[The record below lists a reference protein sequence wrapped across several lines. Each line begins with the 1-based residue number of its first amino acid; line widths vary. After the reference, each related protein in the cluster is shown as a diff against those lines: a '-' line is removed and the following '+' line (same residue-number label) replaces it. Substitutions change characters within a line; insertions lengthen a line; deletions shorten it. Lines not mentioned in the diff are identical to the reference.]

1 MADGSEQ
8 SGGSQRLWTKEFI
21 ALFFARTVNTM
32 VYYLL
37 ATTLVIVVYDVYQAE
52 PWLAGI
58 VIGIYA
64 FGKLAGRLLVTRY
77 IDIVGR
83 KRMMLILQVGALVV
97 VVSYF
102 FPVTIWVFMI
112 MRFLHGV
119 CMGVFAN
126 TISAAGISMIPKSRY
141 SEGLNYFSLSI
152 TIAAA
157 LGPLVGM
164 NILLI
169 DTAPYYKLF
178 GVALAIVVA
187 VLVIVIFLKIPE
199 VELTEAQRAELT
211 KGIHVSQF
219 IEPKSVPM
227 ALVMGLVVSLCY
239 VSVPSFLT
247 PFAEQ
252 FDMVEFAAWYFAIY
266 TVVLVV
272 VRPATGKIMDRH
284 GDNVIVYPAFV
295 LFTVAL
301 IVLAFSTNPIMLY
314 LSAVLMAFG
323 QGCLSSCGQVI
334 ITRNI
339 EPHRLPMA
347 LSTYLIIS
355 DIGNTIGV
363 PIMGAFVPSVG
374 YSGVFL
380 ISAASV
386 LVMFVAYYLVRK
398 VQDKQASAPGDT
410 ASAPRDKSSS

>member
-1 MADGSEQ
+1 MAAKPVQQGE
-8 SGGSQRLWTKEFI
+8 GQRLWTKEFI
-21 ALFFARTVNTM
+21 FLFFARTVNTM
-32 VYYLL
+32 TYYLL

-52 PWLAGI
+52 PWLAGV

-83 KRMMLILQVGALVV
+83 KRMMMILSVGALVV

-102 FPVTIWVFMI
+102 FPVSIWLFMV

-126 TISAAGISMIPKSRY
+126 TISAVGISMIPKSRY

-157 LGPLVGM
+157 LGPLIGM

-178 GVALAIVVA
+178 GVALAIVIS
-187 VLVIVIFLKIPE
+187 VLLIVTFLKIPE
-199 VELTEAQRAELT
+199 VELTDKQRAELT
-211 KGIHVSQF
+211 KGVHVNQF

-239 VSVPSFLT
+239 ISVPSFLT

-252 FDMVEFAAWYFAIY
+252 FDMVEFAAWYFAVY

-272 VRPATGKIMDRH
+272 IRPITGKIMDRH
-284 GDNVIVYPAFV
+284 GDNVIVYPAFF
-295 LFTVAL
+295 LFIIAL
-301 IVLAFSTNPIMLY
+301 VVLAYSTNAVMLY

-334 ITRNI
+334 ITRNVA
-339 EPHRLPMA
+339 PHRLPMA
-347 LSTYLIIS
+347 LSTYLIIN

-386 LVMFVAYYLVRK
+386 LVMFIAYYLVRK
-398 VQDKQASAPGDT
+398 AQDKELAQGESGSAE
-410 ASAPRDKSSS
+410 